1 MKDACKV
8 ILVDD
13 YAVVKAGCR
22 MLLAGMTD
30 MNVLGE
36 ADTGEEACTKFQTH
50 APDVKVIDLNLPGIG
65 RLEAIR
71 RIIHRDRQAK
81 ILVFSIHDEGV
92 YVSRALEAGAL
103 GYLCKSSHPEVLV
116 EAVLTCSRG
125 MAFID
130 PSLNIQAPA
139 TRRKTPPSRNPI
151 AGLTPR
157 EFDIFC
163 LMAQGHSVRDTATA
177 LSISV
182 KTVGNYVTIIKEKLG
197 VSTNTELVKL
207 AYEHRLL
214 TPGQL
219 TEDQTHPEQ
228 SDSCL

>member
-1 MKDACKV
+1 MSSPV
-8 ILVDD
+8 RILLVDD
-13 YAVVKAGCR
+13 HAVVRAGYK
-22 MLLAGMTD
+22 LLLSQTEGLEVIA
-30 MNVLGE
+30 E
-36 ADTGEEACTKFQTH
+36 AATGEEGCEKYSRYR
-50 APDVKVIDLNLPGIG
+50 PDLVIMDLNLPGFG
-65 RLEAIR
+65 GLEATR
-71 RIIHRDRQAK
+71 RIVHRDEQAR

-116 EAVLTCSRG
+116 EAVLACSRG
-125 MAFID
+125 IQFID
-130 PSLNIQAPA
+130 PSLNIQPPDPRQKKPA
-139 TRRKTPPSRNPI
+139 SLDPI

-182 KTVGNYVTIIKEKLG
+182 KTVGNYVTIIKEKVG

-219 TEDQTHPEQ
+219 TEDQT
-228 SDSCL
+228 DS

>member
-1 MKDACKV
+1 MNPSTR
-8 ILVDD
+8 ILLVDD
-13 YAVVKAGCR
+13 HAVVRAGYK
-22 MLLAGMTD
+22 LLLSQTEGLEVIA
-30 MNVLGE
+30 E
-36 ADTGEEACTKFQTH
+36 ASTGEEGCEKCTRHQ
-50 APDVKVIDLNLPGIG
+50 PDLVIMDLNLPGFG
-65 RLEAIR
+65 GLEAIR
-71 RIIHRDRQAK
+71 RIILRDREAK

-125 MAFID
+125 MTFID
-130 PSLNIQAPA
+130 PSLNIQVSA
-139 TRRKTPPSRNPI
+139 TRRKSPPSGNPL
-151 AGLTPR
+151 AELTPR

-163 LMAQGHSVRDTATA
+163 LMAKGYSVRETATA

-219 TEDQTHPEQ
+219 TEDQT
-228 SDSCL
+228 DS